1 MTTDH
6 VSIKL
11 AKLGAF
17 KNEGTFRA
25 FLKQDLQGQETVLI
39 EAGFED
45 LTSMLYENDEL
56 ADYIDIRPEA
66 PKTRN
71 RKVKSYALPK
81 IKDPELGKVI
91 LTAIINHKSF
101 ADKKDTLMDGLKR
114 IPSAI
119 DEQAELV
126 DRLNELLK
134 GEG

>member
-1 MTTDH
+1 
-6 VSIKL
+6 
-11 AKLGAF
+11 
-17 KNEGTFRA
+17 
-25 FLKQDLQGQETVLI
+25 LQGQETLLK

-56 ADYIDIRPEA
+56 TDYADLKPEA

-81 IKDPELGKVI
+81 IKDAELGKAI

-101 ADKKDTLMDGLKR
+101 ADKKDTLMNGLKR

-119 DEQAELV
+119 DEQAEMV

-134 GEG
+134 GE